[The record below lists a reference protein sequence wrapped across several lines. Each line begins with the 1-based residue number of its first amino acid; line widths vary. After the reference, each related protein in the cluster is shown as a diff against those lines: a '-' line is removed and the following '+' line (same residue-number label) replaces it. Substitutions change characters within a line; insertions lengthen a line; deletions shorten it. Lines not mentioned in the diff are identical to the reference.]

1 MGITVAFAQMMGTSI
16 DCRISEYLRT
26 IVYRVPGF
34 LVKEGFNSSVVVQST
49 PDLRAAIVTD
59 PLKYLG
65 EEDFSDQY
73 HLDVSFPETLQNKCS
88 PYMRE
93 AGSEIFIVIQLKEN
107 MRSFL
112 AIDGQ
117 CIRAEHDGVERLFVV
132 DCDDAA
138 MPSPDEREDSISEVL
153 AAVREGLGVTGEFE
167 DIFAARC
174 YRTDDDECLY
184 PLSVEF
190 RVGKVEVFTP
200 LTPEELTAKSEAVR
214 VLAAKVEKGVD
225 EGDVSG
231 GQGSILV
238 PKVFLSYSWD
248 SEDHKHWVKEF
259 ATRLRADGI
268 DVTLDQW
275 ETVHGDQLAT
285 FMESAIRE
293 SQFVLIVCTPSYKVR
308 SEQREGGV
316 GYEGDVLTAE
326 MMTDRNNRK
335 FIPVLRSN
343 TWKNAAPSW
352 LSGKIYSD
360 LSADPYSEQNYQDLV
375 RTLLGMRELPP
386 PIGKPMSTFDL
397 D

>member
-34 LVKEGFNSSVVVQST
+34 FVKQGHTSPVVVQST
-49 PDLRAAIVTD
+49 SGLKAAIVTD
-59 PLKYLG
+59 PLKYLA

-73 HLDVSFPETLQNKCS
+73 HLDVSFPETLLSKCD
-88 PYMRE
+88 PYLKKAE
-93 AGSEIFIVIQLKEN
+93 TEIFVVIQIKED
-107 MRSFL
+107 MRSFP

-117 CIRAEHDGVERLFVV
+117 CIRTEYDGTERLFVV

-138 MPSPDEREDSISEVL
+138 MPRPDEREDSIGEVL

-167 DIFAARC
+167 DVFAARC
-174 YRTDDDECLY
+174 YRTDDEKCLY

-190 RVGKVEVFTP
+190 RVGKVEVSTP
-200 LTPEELTAKSEAVR
+200 LTPEEFAAKSEAVR
-214 VLAAKVEKGVD
+214 VLAAKVEKGID
-225 EGDVSG
+225 EGDVRR

-248 SEDHKHWVKEF
+248 SDDHKDWVKEF

-275 ETVHGDQLAT
+275 EAVYGDQLPG
-285 FMESAIRE
+285 FMESAVRE
-293 SQFVLIVCTPSYKVR
+293 SQFVLIVCTPNYKAR
-308 SEQREGGV
+308 SEEREGGV

-352 LSGKIYSD
+352 LSGKVYSD
-360 LSADPYSEQNYQDLV
+360 LSNDQYSEQNYQDLV
-375 RTLLGMRELPP
+375 RTLLGMREPPP
-386 PIGKPMSTFDL
+386 PIGKPMSTFDPE
-397 D
+397 